1 MKTKNIFIL
10 FVLLAIVQVFV
21 PLKMIY
27 DTKTIID
34 EGTVYKFK
42 TRPIDPT
49 DPFKGKY
56 ITLSF
61 DAENFIITDTTLITK
76 KEVFVSLENDN
87 EGFARIKQLLKEEPL
102 KGDYFKAEVSYY
114 NSYDKQLNLNFPFNR
129 YYMEESKAHKAETA
143 YAQYTNRKDCKPAYA
158 LVAVKE
164 GNAVLKNVIIGGMPI
179 KEYVEKK
186 RKNP

>member
-10 FVLLAIVQVFV
+10 FVLVAIVQAFV

-49 DPFKGKY
+49 DPFRGKY

-76 KEVFVSLENDN
+76 KEVFVSLEKDSV
-87 EGFARIKQLLKEEPL
+87 GFAKIKQLLEEEPS
-102 KGDYFKAEVSYY
+102 KGDYFKAEVSYI
-114 NSYDKQLNLNFPFNR
+114 NKVDKQLNLTFPFNR
-129 YYMEESKAHKAETA
+129 YYMEESMAPQAEIS
-143 YAQYTNRKDCKPAYA
+143 YSKYNSTNNAKPAYA
-158 LVAVKE
+158 LVAVKGGKTSLQDIIV
-164 GNAVLKNVIIGGMPI
+164 GNKPI
-179 KEYVEKK
+179 KEYITDSIK
-186 RKNP
+186 